1 MRFKEIKESKLIS
14 KQEVLAENHKNLT
27 ETDSENKEKFCQ
39 VLYFKLCQ
47 LFRTVPRCFASL
59 F

>member
-1 MRFKEIKESKLIS
+1 MRFKENKKSKLIS
-14 KQEVLAENHKNLT
+14 RQEVLAENQKNLN
-27 ETDSENKEKFCQ
+27 ETENKEKFCQ

-47 LFRTVPRCFASL
+47 LFKTVPLCFAPL

>member
-1 MRFKEIKESKLIS
+1 MRFKENKESKLIS
-14 KQEVLAENHKNLT
+14 RQEVLAENQKNLN
-27 ETDSENKEKFCQ
+27 ETENKEKFCQ

-47 LFRTVPRCFASL
+47 LFKTVPLCFAPL

>member
-1 MRFKEIKESKLIS
+1 MRFKENKESKLIS
-14 KQEVLAENHKNLT
+14 RQEVLAENQKNIN
-27 ETDSENKEKFCQ
+27 ETENKEKFCQ

-47 LFRTVPRCFASL
+47 LFKTVPLCFAPL

>member
-1 MRFKEIKESKLIS
+1 MRFKDIKESKLIS
-14 KQEVLAENHKNLT
+14 KQVLAENHKNLN

-47 LFRTVPRCFASL
+47 LFRTVPLCFAPL